1 VDATVRDS
9 AGVIVAEALRL
20 PPIDA
25 PGFTW
30 RLDTIQSFEASGRL
44 PDGEPLL
51 YEPRRFATLSDG
63 TLVVLDGGP
72 RPLSVLRPDGTASR
86 LASWGQGP
94 GEIQDGYAR
103 VAPAGADA
111 FDVHDMSNRR
121 VTRFDTAGNLVF
133 ERALDLGGATFQ
145 WLEVTPAGEAYAHL
159 WYRDL
164 HGSTSATLGDSVRR
178 VFPPWEDDR
187 RGVPMPDREVA
198 RASNARTV
206 LFDSRLVF
214 AALGTGDLVVS
225 RNDSGEFRHFGA
237 DGRLRTIVRLPL
249 HPREI
254 DPLEH
259 RDILSE
265 FARVAGASARGV
277 SVDIDSHYPIYTLLR
292 PLGDSVFVLEH
303 SVRGSPEG
311 DAPLRATQRSWR
323 LVSVTGEYLG
333 GLALPDGFMP
343 ALTLAFEVIGV
354 TTTEEGRQWVNRFE
368 VVAPDPAGAR

>member
-1 VDATVRDS
+1 
-9 AGVIVAEALRL
+9 
-20 PPIDA
+20 
-25 PGFTW
+25 
-30 RLDTIQSFEASGRL
+30 
-44 PDGEPLL
+44 
-51 YEPRRFATLSDG
+51 
-63 TLVVLDGGP
+63 
-72 RPLSVLRPDGTASR
+72 
-86 LASWGQGP
+86 
-94 GEIQDGYAR
+94 
-103 VAPAGADA
+103 
-111 FDVHDMSNRR
+111 
-121 VTRFDTAGNLVF
+121 
-133 ERALDLGGATFQ
+133 
-145 WLEVTPAGEAYAHL
+145 
-159 WYRDL
+159 
-164 HGSTSATLGDSVRR
+164 
-178 VFPPWEDDR
+178 
-187 RGVPMPDREVA
+187 MPDREVA

-214 AALGTGDLVVS
+214 AALGAGDLVVS

-277 SVDIDSHYPIYTLLR
+277 SVDIDSHYPTYTLLR

-303 SVRGSPEG
+303 SLRGSPAG
-311 DAPLRATQRSWR
+311 DAPLRSTQRSWR

-333 GLALPDGFMP
+333 GLVLPDGFMP
-343 ALTLAFEVIGV
+343 ALTLASEVIGV

>member
-1 VDATVRDS
+1 
-9 AGVIVAEALRL
+9 
-20 PPIDA
+20 
-25 PGFTW
+25 
-30 RLDTIQSFEASGRL
+30 
-44 PDGEPLL
+44 
-51 YEPRRFATLSDG
+51 
-63 TLVVLDGGP
+63 
-72 RPLSVLRPDGTASR
+72 
-86 LASWGQGP
+86 
-94 GEIQDGYAR
+94 
-103 VAPAGADA
+103 
-111 FDVHDMSNRR
+111 
-121 VTRFDTAGNLVF
+121 
-133 ERALDLGGATFQ
+133 
-145 WLEVTPAGEAYAHL
+145 
-159 WYRDL
+159 
-164 HGSTSATLGDSVRR
+164 
-178 VFPPWEDDR
+178 
-187 RGVPMPDREVA
+187 MPDREVA

-277 SVDIDSHYPIYTLLR
+277 SVDIDS
-292 PLGDSVFVLEH
+292 VFVLEH
-303 SVRGSPEG
+303 SLRGSPAG
-311 DAPLRATQRSWR
+311 DAPLRSTQRSWR

-333 GLALPDGFMP
+333 GLVLPDGFMP